1 VKLISLLIKI
11 KKLMVIGRIYVNFVF
26 FILFYIF
33 LRYFINVLLIYDNSV
48 VVFESESV
56 FNIVYQQ
63 SSPES

>member
-1 VKLISLLIKI
+1 
-11 KKLMVIGRIYVNFVF
+11 MVIGRIYVNFVF